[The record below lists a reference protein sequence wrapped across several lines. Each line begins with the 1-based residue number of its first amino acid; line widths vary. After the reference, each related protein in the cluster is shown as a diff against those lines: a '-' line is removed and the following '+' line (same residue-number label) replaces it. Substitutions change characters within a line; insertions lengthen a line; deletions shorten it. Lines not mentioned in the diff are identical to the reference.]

1 MNSLK
6 NIYVLAV
13 CLMAGSALSAQ
24 QTSAD
29 KVIAVVGDNIILQS
43 EIDVQYYQQ
52 QQNQQQQNIPGA
64 VLPPDT
70 KCRILDGLLLDKMFL
85 AQANLDSLTVSQEEI
100 EGELDRRVKYFMS
113 VFGSKEKMEAYYG
126 KSVAEMKEDFTD
138 DIKNQLLSDKMKGKV
153 FSGMKVSPQEVA
165 EFFAKIPK
173 DSIPYFNSELEIG
186 QVVMLP
192 KITEE
197 EKDVARKKL
206 EKIRKDIEGGADF
219 SLQAILYSEDPGSAS
234 SGGDLGIIE
243 RGELVPEFEG
253 VAFKLDP
260 HKMSDIV
267 ETPFGFHLIL
277 LDERKGNKLK
287 LRHILIKPKSSLA
300 DLAIVKNKIDS
311 VQRQLS
317 VDSMSF
323 REAVSQYSDDE
334 NLKLNG
340 GLMVNPKT
348 QGTFFEKSEVDG
360 TLIFTLDRLKVG
372 QYSEV
377 LPFTNIDKTQ
387 EKKEGYRIIYLK
399 SETKPHKADPKTD
412 YSKIQ
417 AAAKQKKQQDELAKW
432 IGLNKGHVFIKI
444 DKQYYSCEAIKKWI
458 TPDK

>member
-300 DLAIVKNKIDS
+300 DLAVVKNKIDS
-311 VQRQLS
+311 VQHQLS

>member
-6 NIYVLAV
+6 SIYVLAA

-29 KVIAVVGDNIILQS
+29 KVIAGVGDNIILQS
-43 EIDVQYYQQ
+43 EIDVQFYQQ

-300 DLAIVKNKIDS
+300 DLAVVKNKIDS
-311 VQRQLS
+311 VQHQLS

>member
-1 MNSLK
+1 MRSLK

-13 CLMAGSALSAQ
+13 CLMLGLGLSAQ
-24 QTSAD
+24 NNNAD

-43 EIDVQYYQQ
+43 EVDVQFYQQ
-52 QQNQQQQNIPGA
+52 KHNAESSGVPMDSD
-64 VLPPDT
+64 V
-70 KCRILDGLLLDKMFL
+70 KCRILDNLLLDKMFL
-85 AQANLDSLTVSQEEI
+85 AQANLDSLVVSQEEI
-100 EGELDRRVKYFMS
+100 DGELDRRVKYFIS
-113 VFGSKEKMEAYYG
+113 VFDGSKEKMEAYYG
-126 KSVAEMKEDFTD
+126 KSVAEMKEDFTE

-153 FSGMKVSPQEVA
+153 FSGLKVSPQEVM
-165 EFFAKIPK
+165 EFFSKIPK

-186 QVVMLP
+186 QVVMFP
-192 KITEE
+192 KVTEE

-206 EKIRKDIEGGADF
+206 EKIKKDIDGGADF

-234 SGGDLGIIE
+234 NGGDLGIIE

-253 VAFKLDP
+253 VAFRLDP

-277 LDERKGNKLK
+277 LDEKKGNKLK
-287 LRHILIKPKSSLA
+287 LRHILIKPKTSFA
-300 DLAIVKNKIDS
+300 DLAGVKTKIDS
-311 VQRQLS
+311 VQHQLS

-323 REAVSQYSDDE
+323 REAVSQYSDDD

-348 QGTFFEKSEVDG
+348 QSTFFEKSEVDG

-377 LPFTNIDKTQ
+377 LPFTSMEKTG
-387 EKKEGYRIIYLK
+387 EKKDGYRIIYLK

-417 AAAKQKKQQDELAKW
+417 SAAKQKKQQDELTKW
-432 IGLNKGHVFIKI
+432 IKLNKGHIFIKI
-444 DKQYYSCEAIKKWI
+444 DKEYYNCEALKKWLAA
-458 TPDK
+458 DKN

>member
-1 MNSLK
+1 MKSLR
-6 NIYVLAV
+6 NIYVLAL
-13 CLMAGSALSAQ
+13 CLTVTIGLSAQ
-24 QTSAD
+24 QNNAD

-43 EIDVQYYQQ
+43 EVDVQYYQQ
-52 QQNQQQQNIPGA
+52 QQNAQGA
-64 VLPPDT
+64 PVDSDT

-85 AQANLDSLTVSQEEI
+85 AQANLDSLTVSSEEI

-153 FSGMKVSPQEVA
+153 FTGLKVSPQEVA

-186 QVVMLP
+186 QVVMFP
-192 KITEE
+192 KVTEE
-197 EKDVARKKL
+197 EKDIARKKL
-206 EKIRKDIEGGADF
+206 EKIKKDIEGGADF

-234 SGGDLGIIE
+234 DGGSLGDIE
-243 RGELVPEFEG
+243 RGQLVPEFEG
-253 VAFKLDP
+253 VAFRLDP

-277 LDERKGNKLK
+277 LDEKRGNKLK
-287 LRHILIKPKSSLA
+287 LRHILIKPKTSYA

-311 VQRQLS
+311 VQHQL
-317 VDSMSF
+317 VTDSMSF

-334 NLKLNG
+334 SLKLNG

-348 QGTFFEKSEVDG
+348 QGTYFEKSEVDG
-360 TLIFTLDRLKVG
+360 TLIFTLDRMKVG

-377 LPFTNIDKTQ
+377 LPFSSQDPKTM

-399 SETKPHKADPKTD
+399 SETKPHKADPTTD
-412 YSKIQ
+412 YAKIQ
-417 AAAKQKKQQDELAKW
+417 SAAKQKKQQDVLTKW
-432 IGLNKGHVFIKI
+432 IGLNKSHVFIKI
-444 DKQYYSCEAIKKWI
+444 DKQYNSCEVIKKWLAA
-458 TPDK
+458 DK